1 MSAIKS
7 KPIFEECFLAFKC
20 TFPKD
25 HITLECWRRAA
36 CVLEDV
42 TALTTTGRNHSGR
55 DFTAPV
61 FCLLSIQRIVPC
73 ASACVSCCAFS
84 VLLCIGQRSQGV
96 CAAQPQCCWKTF
108 INDLLLLRK
117 AQLYYFPG
125 RNQIWAEETV
135 WRRCHRLFP
144 LQRGGSRPVAT
155 SAFSLFAF
163 CSAFH
168 CLLCHLS
175 TFYLAACS
183 TVHSVNFFHKQMN
196 WTPLFAQSLFPPSQ
210 QFLRKGQFKI
220 PKVCNK
226 TV

>member
-36 CVLEDV
+36 GVLEDV
-42 TALTTTGRNHSGR
+42 TALTTTGRNHSVLPPVDPAYRALCINLCLVLCILRPIVHWPEVTGR
-55 DFTAPV
+55 VCRPAPM
-61 FCLLSIQRIVPC
+61 LLKNVYKW
-73 ASACVSCCAFS
+73 SAAAAKSSA
-84 VLLCIGQRSQGV
+84 VLLPWQKS
-96 CAAQPQCCWKTF
+96 
-108 INDLLLLRK
+108 DLSWGNSL
-117 AQLYYFPG
+117 AS
-125 RNQIWAEETV
+125 V
-135 WRRCHRLFP
+135 SP
-144 LQRGGSRPVAT
+144 LVSSAKGGSRPIAT

-168 CLLCHLS
+168 CLLCLL
-175 TFYLAACS
+175 YLAACS

-196 WTPLFAQSLFPPSQ
+196 YLPSLCFPHPNNFSEK
-210 QFLRKGQFKI
+210 FGSKGQFKI

>member
-73 ASACVSCCAFS
+73 ASACVSYCAFS

-117 AQLYYFPG
+117 AQLYFMQPSL
-125 RNQIWAEETV
+125 AEIRSELRKQFGVGVTACFLCKGEEV
-135 WRRCHRLFP
+135 DRLQLLPFHS
-144 LQRGGSRPVAT
+144 L
-155 SAFSLFAF
+155 LFALPSTV
-163 CSAFH
+163 CSAINLLSR
-168 CLLCHLS
+168 CLLYCPQCQLLPQTNELNS
-175 TFYLAACS
+175 TICP
-183 TVHSVNFFHKQMN
+183 VSVS
-196 WTPLFAQSLFPPSQ
+196 P
-210 QFLRKGQFKI
+210 I
-220 PKVCNK
+220 PTISPKRSI
-226 TV
+226 